1 MKNIIRRFPNDVNAW
16 WNKVLDDVK
25 WAENNY
31 QGGFYNQTCFVA
43 QQIVEKALK
52 TFLLAN
58 NKVVE
63 KVHKLPLLLKQCV
76 SIDKSFE
83 DFLDHAKEIDRYYI
97 TTRYPPSFGGIEG
110 SYTQKEAEKALNLA
124 KELVEFVKKKITL

>member
-1 MKNIIRRFPNDVNAW
+1 MKNIISRFPNDVNAW
-16 WNKVLDDVK
+16 WNKVLEDVK

-31 QGGFYNQTCFVA
+31 QGGFYSQTCFVT

-63 KVHKLPLLLKQCV
+63 KIHKLPLLLKQCV

-97 TTRYPPSFGGIEG
+97 TTRYPPNLGGIEG
-110 SYTQKEAEKALNLA
+110 SYTQKEAENTLNLA
-124 KELVEFVKKKITL
+124 KELVEFVKKKITP